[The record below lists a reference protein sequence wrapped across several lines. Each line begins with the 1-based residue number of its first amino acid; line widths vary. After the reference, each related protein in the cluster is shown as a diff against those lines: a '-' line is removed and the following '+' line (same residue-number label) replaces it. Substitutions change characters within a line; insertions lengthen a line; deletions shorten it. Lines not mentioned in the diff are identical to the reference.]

1 MKRILTLL
9 MMFLVCGNLL
19 FAQSEGTTPDEGTTA
34 TVTVQP
40 KLNFQ
45 AVVRDGSNQLVY
57 STDVATVITITY
69 SGGTYTENH
78 PSVFTNQNGLL
89 NLVIG
94 DGEDVEGDLYDVDW
108 ATATIKADITYS
120 APVIKEDGSTET
132 QDFTITV
139 ETPVTAVPYA
149 LQAGP
154 ARLTTP
160 MIVEYINGMKLGTN
174 EGTDPNH
181 KDDVLSIL
189 DAIRNNPNHLKADLK
204 DTIVKYMKTQ
214 MDVARE
220 IFHYYLDHVDSED
233 VWDTYN
239 QLMANGTAK
248 EAVRQVIIDFIK
260 NHLSDALEVLE
271 YYAEHVTVAD
281 MQALFN
287 EFNNNDV
294 LKDAVRSVV
303 ATELDG
309 YLTTNQYVSTRS
321 CSGAVDICDLA
332 NQTGWTSCPTQ
343 ADFIGATTPT
353 TDEHGVTLTTVI
365 NNPNNWSYKAEY
377 TYTSDD
383 MTVNVATTKGSG
395 NITALIGTLP
405 TGTVVKL
412 KIHIYGHDDCDMEQ
426 TVYTY

>member
-45 AVVRDGSNQLVY
+45 AVVRDGNNQLVY
-57 STDVATVITITY
+57 STNVATVITITY
-69 SGGTYTENH
+69 DGGTYTENH

-214 MDVARE
+214 MDVARQ
-220 IFHYYLDHVDSED
+220 IFRYYLDHVDSAD
-233 VWDTYN
+233 VWDTYTK
-239 QLMANGTAK
+239 LMENPVAK
-248 EAVRQVIIDFIK
+248 EAVRDVIIHFIK
-260 NHLSDALEVLE
+260 THKDDAMEVLE
-271 YYAEHVTVAD
+271 YYAEHVTTAD
-281 MQALFN
+281 LHDLFTL
-287 EFNNNDV
+287 FDNNDA
-294 LKDAVRSVV
+294 LKEAIRAVI
-303 ATELDG
+303 ATELEG
-309 YLTTNQYVSTRS
+309 YLTANNYVSADA
-321 CSGAVDICDLA
+321 CSGVDICALA
-332 NQTGWTSCPTQ
+332 NQGMTTCPTE
-343 ADFIGATTPT
+343 ADFVGTTT
-353 TDEHGVTLTTVI
+353 STVDAGQVTLTTAI
-365 NNPNNWSYKAEY
+365 NNPNHYNFAVKY
-377 TYTSDD
+377 TYELGGT
-383 MTVNVATTKGSG
+383 TFELETTKEGS
-395 NITALIGTLP
+395 NVTALIGSLP
-405 TGTVVKL
+405 AGTQVKL
-412 KIHIYGHDDCDMEQ
+412 SIQFFGHNECDLNPV
-426 TVYTY
+426 VYTF

>member
-1 MKRILTLL
+1 M
-9 MMFLVCGNLL
+9 
-19 FAQSEGTTPDEGTTA
+19 FAQTEGTTTEGTTA

-57 STDVATVITITY
+57 STDVTAAITITY

-78 PSVFTNQNGLL
+78 PNVTTNQNGLL

-94 DGEDVEGDLYDVDW
+94 EGEDAVGDLNVVDW
-108 ATATIKADITYS
+108 SSAVIKADITYS
-120 APVIKEDGSTET
+120 APVVLEDNTTET
-132 QDFTITV
+132 HDFTVTV

-154 ARLTTP
+154 TRLTTA
-160 MIVEYINGMKLGTN
+160 MIVEYINGMRLGTN

-220 IFHYYLDHVDSED
+220 IFHYYLDHVNSED

-239 QLMANGTAK
+239 KLMANTTAK
-248 EAVRQVIIDFIK
+248 EAVRSVIIDFIK
-260 NHLSDALEVLE
+260 NHKDDALEVLE
-271 YYAEHVTVAD
+271 YYAEHVTTED
-281 MQALFN
+281 LQDLFHQFEHNPTLQA
-287 EFNNNDV
+287 
-294 LKDAVRSVV
+294 AIRAVV
-303 ATELDG
+303 ATELEG
-309 YLTTNQYVSTRS
+309 YLTTNHYVSTAS
-321 CSGAVDICDLA
+321 CSTVEICAIA
-332 NQTGWTSCPTQ
+332 NQGKTTCPT
-343 ADFIGATTPT
+343 IGTTTPT
-353 TDEHGVTLTTVI
+353 IDGGYVTLTTAI
-365 NNPNNWSYKAEY
+365 NNPESVSYEAEY
-377 TYTSDD
+377 VWQIGE
-383 MTVNVATTKGSG
+383 TVERLEATKDASG
-395 NITALIGTLP
+395 NVSAEIGSLP

-412 KIHIYGHDDCDMEQ
+412 FIHAYGMDCDLEQ
-426 TVYTY
+426 VVYKY